1 MSEAIKKS
9 LPMGVGGYPPK
20 EKMRQAVFLDRDG
33 VIIENRPDHVK
44 NWAEVDFLEGAM
56 SALRRLSQ
64 TPWAVVVV
72 SNQGAVGR
80 GLLDETTMRELQ
92 QRIVA
97 EVTQHG
103 GRIDASYLCPH
114 HPDDGCDCRKPSPGM
129 LRQAAREHQLDLRH
143 SWLVGDA
150 VTDLQAAQAAGVR
163 GIMVRTGR
171 GTQQESLLPPDA
183 NWLVVDNLEAAV
195 EYILENKENSSK

>member
-1 MSEAIKKS
+1 MSEAIMES
-9 LPMGVGGYPPK
+9 LPRGVGGYPPK

-64 TPWAVVVV
+64 TPLAIVVV

-80 GLLDETTMRELQ
+80 GLLDETTMWELQ

-97 EVTQHG
+97 EVAQHG

-129 LRQAAREHQLDLRH
+129 LQQAAREHQLDLRH

-171 GTQQESLLPPDA
+171 GARQESLLPA
-183 NWLVVDNLEAAV
+183 ESNGLVVDNLEAAV
-195 EYILENKENSSK
+195 EYILKNKENSLK